1 MSKIT
6 VIATMTAKPGMEA
19 RLKEELLHMV
29 AETRKEE
36 GCINYDLHHAA
47 DNPGRFLFYE
57 NWVSKAHLDRH
68 AQSAHIQSFR
78 ARAGDFLASP
88 TEITLWTKL

>member
-1 MSKIT
+1 MSKVT
-6 VIATMTAKPGMEA
+6 VVARMTAKPGMQA
-19 RLKEELLHMV
+19 RLQEELLHMV

-36 GCINYDLHHAA
+36 GCLNYDLHRFAE
-47 DNPGRFLFYE
+47 DPGQFLFYE
-57 NWVSKAHLDRH
+57 NWVSQAHLDRH

-78 ARAGDFLASP
+78 ARASEFLASP